1 MTPRGSLWMHAM
13 GGYTDK
19 PIQSLMSILLIRV
32 VTDLAVHPDCGGS
45 VEDGMVGKER
55 KGYDMQCA
63 CIPVTL
69 EHQLTLMFMCEV

>member
-1 MTPRGSLWMHAM
+1 MHAM

-32 VTDLAVHPDCGGS
+32 VIDLAVHPDCGGS

-55 KGYDMQCA
+55 KGYDMQSA

-69 EHQLTLMFMCEV
+69 EHQLTLMFMLCEV